1 MNVNVNLNMN
11 RLLFCKPF
19 VGPLL
24 KSTQDK
30 MERQQEC
37 QNTVDFF
44 ENQISM
50 LKNMN
55 SDSLEDIKKKL
66 EMFHNYKDS
75 IDAAKQKYNNEQMF
89 HTLDEAKEKGEK
101 MAEAA
106 EDMKPKTAEERR
118 EDQAEEVRDDM
129 KQDTDDNE
137 LTESMEEITDD
148 AEEILEEMTEKI
160 TEEMAEKVEEQ
171 KIEQQVEQQIE
182 QQIEEQSQDMV
193 SKKSQVLAS
202 NVSDLSEG
210 LTPQEKN
217 LALLE
222 YYKKQGYS
230 PVNYYV

>member
-1 MNVNVNLNMN
+1 MSVNVNLNMN
-11 RLLFCKPF
+11 GLLFCKPF

-30 MERQQEC
+30 MQRQQEC

-55 SDSLEDIKKKL
+55 SDSLEDISRKL

-118 EDQAEEVRDDM
+118 EDQAEEVLDEM
-129 KQDTDDNE
+129 KQDTNE
-137 LTESMEEITDD
+137 NGLIEDLEEITDE
-148 AEEILEEMTEKI
+148 AEESLEEVAEEMI
-160 TEEMAEKVEEQ
+160 EEMAEKVEEH
-171 KIEQQVEQQIE
+171 KIEQQIE
-182 QQIEEQSQDMV
+182 QQVEEQSQDMI
-193 SKKSQVLAS
+193 SEKSQVLAS
-202 NVSDLSEG
+202 NANDLLEG
-210 LTPQEKN
+210 LTSQEKS

>member
-1 MNVNVNLNMN
+1 MNVNLNMN
-11 RLLFCKPF
+11 GLLFCKPF

-37 QNTVDFF
+37 QNKVNFF

-55 SDSLEDIKKKL
+55 GETLEDISRKL

-75 IDAAKQKYNNEQMF
+75 IDAAKQQYNNEQMF

-101 MAEAA
+101 IAEAA

-118 EDQAEEVRDDM
+118 EDEAKEVIDDM
-129 KQDTDDNE
+129 KSESSDE
-137 LTESMEEITDD
+137 LTESMEEIT
-148 AEEILEEMTEKI
+148 EEL
-160 TEEMAEKVEEQ
+160 Q
-171 KIEQQVEQQIE
+171 E
-182 QQIEEQSQDMV
+182 QQIEEQLSQEEQMLTSNASNLSAESQDLPT
-193 SKKSQVLAS
+193 QVFTEENL
-202 NVSDLSEG
+202 LEEG
-210 LTPQEKN
+210 LTKQEKD

-222 YYKKQGYS
+222 YYKKQGYK

>member
-1 MNVNVNLNMN
+1 MSVNVNLNMN
-11 RLLFCKPF
+11 GLLFCKPF

-30 MERQQEC
+30 MQRQQEC

-55 SDSLEDIKKKL
+55 SDSLEDISRKL

-118 EDQAEEVRDDM
+118 EDQAEEVLDEM
-129 KQDTDDNE
+129 KQDTNE
-137 LTESMEEITDD
+137 NGLMEDLEEITDE
-148 AEEILEEMTEKI
+148 AEESLEEVAEEMI
-160 TEEMAEKVEEQ
+160 EEMAEKVEEH

-182 QQIEEQSQDMV
+182 QQVEEQSQDMV
-193 SKKSQVLAS
+193 SEKSQVSAS
-202 NVSDLSEG
+202 NANDLLED
-210 LTPQEKN
+210 LTPKEKN